1 LNKAQFVFSFENGLG
16 FPESGEGVMDAFPLR
31 YVGFELF
38 TEKEL
43 GPYGEFSILS
53 GLTPFQIMII
63 LLFIKGEPA

>member
-1 LNKAQFVFSFENGLG
+1 MINNSEHRNIQL
-16 FPESGEGVMDAFPLR
+16 
-31 YVGFELF
+31 GFELF